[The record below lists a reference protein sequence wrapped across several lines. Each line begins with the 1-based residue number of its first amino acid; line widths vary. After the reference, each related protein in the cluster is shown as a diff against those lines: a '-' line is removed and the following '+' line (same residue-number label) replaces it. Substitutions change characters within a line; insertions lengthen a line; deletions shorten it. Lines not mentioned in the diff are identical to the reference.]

1 MGLITDINM
10 PIEVKKSDRES
21 SHGLIRRFSKK
32 VQQSR
37 VLLGARAGRFRKRQK
52 SKGMRKRAALRREKV
67 KVEYE
72 KLKKLGLTKK

>member
-1 MGLITDINM
+1 M
-10 PIEVKKSDRES
+10 PIEVKKSERES

-37 VLLGARAGRFRKRQK
+37 VLLGARTGRFRKRQK
-52 SKGMRKRAALRREKV
+52 SKEMRKRAALRREKV

>member
-1 MGLITDINM
+1 M
-10 PIEVKKSDRES
+10 PIEVKKTDRES

-37 VLLGARAGRFRKRQK
+37 VLLGARSGRFHQRTK
-52 SKGMRKRAALRREKV
+52 SAEMKKRAALRREKL

-72 KLKKLGLTKK
+72 KLKKLGLNKK